1 MSAAR
6 TSMLPDDKQFAS
18 RLRLRHLRGMLWQR
32 FFLLAI
38 AVGILALVALLGTVI
53 DEVVGYRAVQVEI
66 DPLTLT
72 DGRPLE
78 ELTEAELSAI
88 IQDNMR
94 IGREKIVLRDVV
106 LGSEISNEALTQ
118 TPIRTLFEGKVYPE
132 EFADSL
138 LGDLTQDQLTQL
150 LAVNVGQAGLIDLIT
165 TEIVGLEVV
174 EAWTLHE
181 SLLNGAEI
189 QATAAEKYPNAE
201 LQFRSWLSLDFLT
214 EPMSSTPVNAGIRTA
229 LLGTIWLMV
238 ITIAVAFPIGVGAA
252 IYLEEYSNQSRISEM
267 IETNIRNLAG
277 VPSIIY
283 GLLGLAVFVRALG
296 EVTGGRSVL
305 AAGLTMALLILP
317 VIIINGQEALR
328 AVPTSLREASYGL
341 GATQWQTIWNTVLP
355 SAMPGILTGTIL
367 ASSRAIGE
375 TAPLIVVGAST
386 LIFTDPSGLQST
398 FTALPIQIYDWT
410 KRPDPQ
416 FRDIAAS
423 TILVLLTLLLTL
435 NATAIILRQRF
446 KKKLQG

>member
-6 TSMLPDDKQFAS
+6 TSMLPDDAQFAR
-18 RLRLRHLRGMLWQR
+18 RLRSRHLRGMLWQR
-32 FFLLAI
+32 FFMLSI

-53 DEVVGYRAVQVEI
+53 DEVVGYRALQFEI
-66 DPLTLT
+66 EPATLT

-78 ELTEAELSAI
+78 ELTEAELSTI
-88 IQDNMR
+88 INENMR
-94 IGREKIVLRDVV
+94 IGIEKILLRDVV
-106 LGSEISNEALTQ
+106 LGEEVTNEVLTQ
-118 TPIRTLFEGKVYPE
+118 TTIGALFEGKAYPE
-132 EFADSL
+132 EFSDLL
-138 LGDLTQDQLTQL
+138 LGDLTQDQVTQI
-150 LAVNVGQAGLIDLIT
+150 LALNVGQAGLVDIVT
-165 TEIVGLEVV
+165 TEIAGMEVV

-181 SLLNGAEI
+181 SLFNRAEI
-189 QATAAEKYPNAE
+189 EATVAEEYPNADLE
-201 LQFRSWLSLDFLT
+201 FRSWLSLDFLT
-214 EPMSSTPVNAGIRTA
+214 EPMSSTPANAGIRTA
-229 LLGTIWLMV
+229 LLGTIYLMV
-238 ITIAVAFPIGVGAA
+238 ITIAIAFPIGVGAA
-252 IYLEEYSNQSRISEM
+252 IYLEEYSNHSRISQI

-296 EVTGGRSVL
+296 EITGGRSVL

-328 AVPTSLREASYGL
+328 AVPASLREASYGL

-386 LIFTDPSGLQST
+386 LIFSDPSGLQST

-446 KKKLQG
+446 QKKLQG

>member
-1 MSAAR
+1 MSATR
-6 TSMLPDDKQFAS
+6 ISYLPDDQQFA
-18 RLRLRHLRGMLWQR
+18 RHLRRRHLRGMLWQR
-32 FFLLAI
+32 FFQLAI
-38 AVGILALVALLGTVI
+38 LVGILALVALLGTVI
-53 DEVVGYRAVQVEI
+53 DEVVGYRAVQYEV

-72 DGRPLE
+72 DGRALE
-78 ELTEAELSAI
+78 ELTDAELSAVI
-88 IQDNMR
+88 NDNMR
-94 IGREKIVLRDVV
+94 VGREKVVLRDAIFGAN
-106 LGSEISNEALTQ
+106 LSNEALTQ
-118 TPIRTLFEGKVYPE
+118 TPVRELFAGKAFDE
-132 EFADSL
+132 AT
-138 LGDLTQDQLTQL
+138 GDLLIGDLSQEQLTAL
-150 LAVNVGQAGLIDLIT
+150 LAMNVGHEGLLDIINS
-165 TEIVGLEVV
+165 EIVGVEVV
-174 EAWTLHE
+174 QAWTLLD
-181 SLLNGAEI
+181 SLFNRTEI
-189 QATAAEKYPNAE
+189 EATVAEKYPDAD
-201 LQFRSWLSLDFLT
+201 LQFRSWLTLDFLT
-214 EPMSSTPVNAGIRTA
+214 EPMSSTAANAGVRTA
-229 LLGTIWLMV
+229 LLGTLWLMG
-238 ITIAVAFPIGVGAA
+238 ITIGIAFPIGVGAA
-252 IYLEEYSNQSRISEM
+252 IYLEEYANNSRISQF

-296 EVTGGRSVL
+296 DITGGRSVL

-328 AVPTSLREASYGL
+328 AVPASLREASYGL

-423 TILVLLTLLLTL
+423 TILVLLTLLLAL
-435 NATAIILRQRF
+435 NAAAIILRQRF